1 MALFVAKRVG
11 FPFITRT
18 FLFRSPEDIKS
29 LDIKRLPDTTG
40 TFSSSLIIT
49 LDFDCFTTMGNESFR
64 QELYIKMSSSDQEG
78 QRVSMETKLLEREA
92 RTYLELF
99 PSIRRELDISADDL
113 LLLSVPEVL
122 LAASQHQG
130 EGIIVAENLQE
141 KNYKRHDLA
150 DEVSLSSLVR
160 TVEVMARF
168 HAATAVFISKTGN
181 ANLGRDFPHISNVYN
196 NDAMFVHTNKILQVK
211 TKKKIIVENH

>member
-1 MALFVAKRVG
+1 MKTNISQLQDIPALFVTKRVG

-64 QELYIKMSSSDQEG
+64 QELYIKMSSSDQAG

-113 LLLSVPEVL
+113 LLLSVPE
-122 LAASQHQG
+122 
-130 EGIIVAENLQE
+130 
-141 KNYKRHDLA
+141 
-150 DEVSLSSLVR
+150 
-160 TVEVMARF
+160 
-168 HAATAVFISKTGN
+168 
-181 ANLGRDFPHISNVYN
+181 
-196 NDAMFVHTNKILQVK
+196 
-211 TKKKIIVENH
+211 

>member
-1 MALFVAKRVG
+1 
-11 FPFITRT
+11 
-18 FLFRSPEDIKS
+18 
-29 LDIKRLPDTTG
+29 
-40 TFSSSLIIT
+40 
-49 LDFDCFTTMGNESFR
+49 MG
-64 QELYIKMSSSDQEG
+64 
-78 QRVSMETKLLEREA
+78 
-92 RTYLELF
+92 
-99 PSIRRELDISADDL
+99 
-113 LLLSVPEVL
+113 SVPEVV

-211 TKKKIIVENH
+211 TKKKIIVENHYHFRNFLSSSSTFLAST